1 MKTKQLFILLAFI
14 GIAATVAFT
23 GCKKD
28 KDSDKPAENILE
40 KSYFTVDKG
49 TYKSDAFPTASN
61 SANAP
66 SISNLYGN
74 ASILEGGSNP
84 ISIETSSSIK
94 EVLVGVKDVGGYYAV
109 PANPMKST
117 DVTNLLILFF
127 SQELE
132 KDSFTIVI
140 ALRDN
145 NGQVSTHETITV
157 TKITAGTGILQVSCS
172 WNKENDVDL
181 HLIEPNG
188 EEVYYGNAESENGGI
203 LDVDSNAGCDID
215 NINNENITY
224 SSAAIV
230 EGGTYTVTMDLWSS
244 CQVEEITDY
253 TVTAIY
259 KGAVIAASSGKNPYV
274 GHFIWEDC
282 NNDEPTQVMT
292 FKIPVSKAQPTDA
305 KALKFVYSKRNV
317 VLSPQKMK

>member
-14 GIAATVAFT
+14 GISATLAFT

-49 TYKSDAFPTASN
+49 TYLSDAFPTAST

-66 SISNLYGN
+66 SITNLYGN
-74 ASILEGGSNP
+74 ASILQGGSNP
-84 ISIETSSSIK
+84 ISVETSSNIK
-94 EVLVGVKDVGGYYAV
+94 EVLVGVKDVAGYYAV
-109 PANPMKST
+109 PASPMKST

-132 KDSFTIVI
+132 KDSFIIVI

-145 NGQVSTHETITV
+145 NGQVSAHETITV
-157 TKITAGTGILQVSCS
+157 SKITAGTGTLQVSCS

-188 EEVYYGNAESENGGI
+188 VEIYYGNSESENGGI

-224 SSAAIV
+224 SSDAIV
-230 EGGTYTVTMDLWSS
+230 EGGTYTVTMDLWSN
-244 CQVEEITDY
+244 CQVEEITNY

-259 KGAVIAASSGKNPYV
+259 KGTVIAASSGSNPYV

-317 VLSPQKMK
+317 VLSPQKMQ